1 MNTYKGRSPPNPDFF
16 SPNIGAV
23 LLMWQL
29 LYFFSIHLNFKNMKT
44 TVINSNGSV
53 NSHSVNNK
61 AAGAAGAGAALP
73 AGAGSAIVPNKDFDK
88 AAEDKKVI
96 KPDAVKLEV
105 PQVKADGAAGKAEVK
120 PAAVAEKPAR
130 NLDSTIKLALDLH
143 RRINQRGKLLET
155 IGTLEAFEVAQQDD
169 AEETDVNFFQGC
181 TLTIEDDNGRE
192 FSTKNPFIIKA
203 VAADV
208 NRLCVEKLAE
218 IESEIFIP
226 A

>member
-1 MNTYKGRSPPNPDFF
+1 
-16 SPNIGAV
+16 
-23 LLMWQL
+23 
-29 LYFFSIHLNFKNMKT
+29 MKT
-44 TVINSNGSV
+44 TVIGSNGTAGNNNGLVS
-53 NSHSVNNK
+53 NK
-61 AAGAAGAGAALP
+61 ATGVAGTGASAAGKS
-73 AGAGSAIVPNKDFDK
+73 SAIVPNKDFDK
-88 AAEDKKVI
+88 PADAGKVAADDKELVAGKVEAWQ
-96 KPDAVKLEV
+96 AVE
-105 PQVKADGAAGKAEVK
+105 AKAEVK
-120 PAAVAEKPAR
+120 EVALASKPVR
-130 NLDSTIKLALDLH
+130 NLDSTIKLALDLS

-169 AEETDVNFFQGC
+169 AEETDVNIYQGC

-208 NRLCVEKLAE
+208 NRLCVDKLAE

>member
-1 MNTYKGRSPPNPDFF
+1 
-16 SPNIGAV
+16 
-23 LLMWQL
+23 
-29 LYFFSIHLNFKNMKT
+29 MKT
-44 TVINSNGSV
+44 TVINSSAIANNGSV
-53 NSHSVNNK
+53 DNK
-61 AAGAAGAGAALP
+61 ANGLAGGAAAASN
-73 AGAGSAIVPNKDFDK
+73 GGSAIVPNKDFDK
-88 AAEDKKVI
+88 PSGNGKT
-96 KPDAVKLEV
+96 AVKAGEGAKVETLKAKMDAEKGETGAGEKEGGKTAAME
-105 PQVKADGAAGKAEVK
+105 VKA
-120 PAAVAEKPAR
+120 AR
-130 NLDSTIKLALDLH
+130 NLDSTIKLALDLT

-169 AEETDVNFFQGC
+169 AEETDVNFYQGC

-208 NRLCVEKLAE
+208 NRLCVDKLAE

>member
-1 MNTYKGRSPPNPDFF
+1 
-16 SPNIGAV
+16 
-23 LLMWQL
+23 
-29 LYFFSIHLNFKNMKT
+29 MKT
-44 TVINSNGSV
+44 TVINSSAIANNGSV
-53 NSHSVNNK
+53 DNK
-61 AAGAAGAGAALP
+61 ANGLVGGAAASTGGT
-73 AGAGSAIVPNKDFDK
+73 AIVPNKDFDK
-88 AAEDKKVI
+88 
-96 KPDAVKLEV
+96 PS
-105 PQVKADGAAGKAEVK
+105 GNGKAEVK
-120 PAAVAEKPAR
+120 AGEGAKVETLKAKMDAEKGKTGAAEKTEIKTPVVEVKPAR
-130 NLDSTIKLALDLH
+130 NLDSTIKLALDLT

-169 AEETDVNFFQGC
+169 AEETDVNFYQGC

-208 NRLCVEKLAE
+208 NRLCVDKLAE

>member
-1 MNTYKGRSPPNPDFF
+1 MNSSAIAN
-16 SPNIGAV
+16 
-23 LLMWQL
+23 
-29 LYFFSIHLNFKNMKT
+29 
-44 TVINSNGSV
+44 NGSV
-53 NSHSVNNK
+53 DSK
-61 AAGAAGAGAALP
+61 ANGLAGGAAAA
-73 AGAGSAIVPNKDFDK
+73 ASTGGTAIVPNKDFDK
-88 AAEDKKVI
+88 PSGNGKTEMKAGEGAKVETLQA
-96 KPDAVKLEV
+96 KMDSEKGKTGAGEKEGGKMPVEKL
-105 PQVKADGAAGKAEVK
+105 
-120 PAAVAEKPAR
+120 KPAR
-130 NLDSTIKLALDLH
+130 NLDSTIKLALDLT

-169 AEETDVNFFQGC
+169 AEETDVNFYQGC

-208 NRLCVEKLAE
+208 NRLCVDKLAE

>member
-1 MNTYKGRSPPNPDFF
+1 
-16 SPNIGAV
+16 
-23 LLMWQL
+23 
-29 LYFFSIHLNFKNMKT
+29 MKT
-44 TVINSNGSV
+44 TVINSSAIANNGSV
-53 NSHSVNNK
+53 DNK
-61 AAGAAGAGAALP
+61 ANGLAGSGAAASS
-73 AGAGSAIVPNKDFDK
+73 GSAIVPNKDFDK
-88 AAEDKKVI
+88 PSDNAKKEVEAREGAKVETLKAKMDAEKGKTEAAEK
-96 KPDAVKLEV
+96 
-105 PQVKADGAAGKAEVK
+105 AAGKMPAVELK
-120 PAAVAEKPAR
+120 PVR
-130 NLDSTIKLALDLH
+130 NLDSTIKLALDLT

-169 AEETDVNFFQGC
+169 AEETDVNFYQGC

-208 NRLCVEKLAE
+208 NRLCVDKLAE